1 MIYSRQQKLIVVIAG
16 VVVGYLAWRRRRR
29 MLRKIRRRR
38 VINTAVANII
48 LKWYICMKQRVS
60 IQKLYYSK
68 SGPKT
73 NWFSSLYESSTEASF
88 QIMFRFDKAEFDN
101 LVLDLDE
108 HLNSQFSDTAN
119 VEIRLNRRILSNR
132 EVVALITLLWLTGPS
147 KITRLANLFGVG
159 SSVAHK
165 YIIHCVLGIC
175 SVLRNEIT
183 WPQQNQ
189 RDLLKAKA
197 AQLYGEAFA
206 GCIGAVDGTDFEI
219 PRPEKNQQVWYSRK
233 KRHVV
238 KATAIVDMDGHFIY
252 VKIGD
257 FGSMHDANCFQ
268 RTNLWQNVHL
278 FFSEDENILADSA
291 YSDRAF
297 CVTPYPLHAEMH
309 HCTFEHSRLRVI
321 VFHA

>member
-60 IQKLYYSK
+60 IQKLYSSK

-101 LVLDLDE
+101 LVSDLDE

-132 EVVALITLLWLTGPS
+132 EVVALTLLRLTGPS
-147 KITRLANLFGVG
+147 KITRLTNLFGWDPALLTSTSFIVCWVFAVCYVMKLHG
-159 SSVAHK
+159 PSRTSM
-165 YIIHCVLGIC
+165 IC
-175 SVLRNEIT
+175 
-183 WPQQNQ
+183 
-189 RDLLKAKA
+189 
-197 AQLYGEAFA
+197 
-206 GCIGAVDGTDFEI
+206 
-219 PRPEKNQQVWYSRK
+219 
-233 KRHVV
+233 
-238 KATAIVDMDGHFIY
+238 
-252 VKIGD
+252 
-257 FGSMHDANCFQ
+257 
-268 RTNLWQNVHL
+268 
-278 FFSEDENILADSA
+278 
-291 YSDRAF
+291 
-297 CVTPYPLHAEMH
+297 
-309 HCTFEHSRLRVI
+309 
-321 VFHA
+321 